1 MAKDK
6 HIKGIKQTA
15 KSVISRGEKA
25 LFASVGALARVEE
38 EGRGLLA
45 NEKSKLMDQL
55 IGEGR
60 KIVSRGSKSAKLDRI
75 QDAVSDSFDKARRQ
89 VADAYDK
96 VVDQVDSSTSSD
108 DIDALLDE
116 RVVAI
121 LARLGYPSAEDYA
134 ELSQRVDELS
144 ARLAEAEGKVR

>member
-15 KSVISRGEKA
+15 KSVMSRGEKA

-121 LARLGYPSAEDYA
+121 LAHLGYPSAEDYA